1 MPRNHFRSRS
11 WRAAIAAPLMVL
23 LSAPALAD
31 DLGLVMLMERLQTY
45 AHKLQLSVEARN
57 APLAGFYLH
66 ELEETVEVIA
76 ENIPHYDEHPV
87 GELARDMLLPTVERL
102 EDSVDA
108 SEWVDTDANF
118 LDLVRACNACHLVTG
133 HGFVRIAPATGNPYA
148 QDFAVVED

>member
-1 MPRNHFRSRS
+1 MPRNCFRSRS

-57 APLAGFYLH
+57 APLASFYLH
-66 ELEETVEVIA
+66 ELEETIEVIA

-87 GELARDMLLPTVERL
+87 GELTGGMLLPAVERL

-108 SEWVDTDANF
+108 ADWVDSDANF

-148 QDFAVVED
+148 QDFAVAED